1 MPESA
6 ESEGRLPRLKLSLRP
21 TAESIVRGGHPWV
34 YSESIRK
41 QNREGEAGEIAVI
54 YDRKDKFLALGF
66 YDPDSPLRVRILHVG
81 KPVKLDHVWWEEKLA
96 ETLAIRAPLLSESTN
111 GLRLING
118 ESDGWPGL
126 VMDRYGATLV
136 LKLYTSAWMGLLD
149 LLGPMIVA
157 HLSPERIVLRMSRN
171 LQSWVSKNGGP
182 GDGELLHGPEPGG
195 VVVFL
200 ENGLRFES
208 DVLRGQKTGFFLD
221 QRENRQQVGELSE
234 GRDVLNAFSF
244 SGGFSLYAARG
255 GAKSVTDLDISG
267 HALAAAGR
275 NFALNKDDPKVVACR
290 HEVIKD
296 DVFQWVEKAGSASFD
311 LVVMDPPSLA
321 KREAE
326 RGRAIEAYAKL
337 NAQAIRL
344 LRPGGV
350 LVAASCSAHV
360 SEDEFFHAVRS
371 TAKRSG
377 RSFEE
382 LGTRLHAPDHRAIFP
397 EAQYLKCIFL
407 QFAK

>member
-1 MPESA
+1 M
-6 ESEGRLPRLKLSLRP
+6 
-21 TAESIVRGGHPWV
+21 
-34 YSESIRK
+34 
-41 QNREGEAGEIAVI
+41 
-54 YDRKDKFLALGF
+54 
-66 YDPDSPLRVRILHVG
+66 
-81 KPVKLDHVWWEEKLA
+81 
-96 ETLAIRAPLLSESTN
+96 
-111 GLRLING
+111 
-118 ESDGWPGL
+118 
-126 VMDRYGATLV
+126 
-136 LKLYTSAWMGLLD
+136 
-149 LLGPMIVA
+149 
-157 HLSPERIVLRMSRN
+157 
-171 LQSWVSKNGGP
+171 
-182 GDGELLHGPEPGG
+182 
-195 VVVFL
+195 
-200 ENGLRFES
+200 
-208 DVLRGQKTGFFLD
+208 
-221 QRENRQQVGELSE
+221 
-234 GRDVLNAFSF
+234 
-244 SGGFSLYAARG
+244 
-255 GAKSVTDLDISG
+255 
-267 HALAAAGR
+267 
-275 NFALNKDDPKVVACR
+275 
-290 HEVIKD
+290 IKD

-382 LGTRLHAPDHRAIFP
+382 LGTRLHAPDHRATFP